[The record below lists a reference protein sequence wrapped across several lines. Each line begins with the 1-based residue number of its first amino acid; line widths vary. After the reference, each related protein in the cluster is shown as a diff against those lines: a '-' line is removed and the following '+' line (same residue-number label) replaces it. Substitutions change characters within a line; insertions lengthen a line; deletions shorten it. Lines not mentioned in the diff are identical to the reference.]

1 MTAEDW
7 KRAEQALNLFHPIQ
21 LKADGYDITLVLEP
35 VSVYQNRIMVYIGGE
50 FRGKWM
56 AEDCEERRLFLQEHR
71 HSLIN
76 HKE

>member
-35 VSVYQNRIMVYIGGE
+35 VSGTESWSISAGNSGANG
-50 FRGKWM
+50 
-56 AEDCEERRLFLQEHR
+56 
-71 HSLIN
+71 
-76 HKE
+76 